1 MGELAAQDQILLLQL
16 THRPLAGHF
25 NAALQHLEGPFE
37 IVEALAPADI
47 YIGHGVRLGSKE
59 TQGRTLPYP
68 FLLSLRVATSPLN
81 LSPAD

>member
-1 MGELAAQDQILLLQL
+1 MGELEAQDQILLLQL
-16 THRPLAGHF
+16 TQRPLAGQL

-59 TQGRTLPYP
+59 TQGRTVPYP
-68 FLLSLRVATSPLN
+68 FLLSHRVATSPLN